1 MDDRRIIAL
10 FEARSEQAISKLSDK
25 YGKLCLQVAQ
35 NILSSREDAMECVN
49 DAYMA
54 LWNQIPPEKPIFLR
68 AYLLKIVRNIAY
80 DRLDQRKAAKRD
92 DAVTVCLHE
101 LEDCL
106 PAGDDL
112 DAILDMVEGTRLHI
126 AMPDA
131 CPPDAA
137 PETAVAI
144 AREWFGKYG
153 HRQVTIAPEA
163 EVEHCIIFN
172 DCVVGEGASLKYV
185 ILDKDVTVTPGAKVC
200 GTKEHPIV
208 IKKGETV

>member
-1 MDDRRIIAL
+1 MDDNKIIEL
-10 FEARSEQAISKLSDK
+10 FFARSDRAVAELDGR
-25 YGKLCLQVAQ
+25 YGGVCHHTAR
-35 NILSSREDAMECVN
+35 NILSNREDAEECVN

-112 DAILDMVEGTRLHI
+112 DAILESKLIRQILNGYLYSLKERDRSLFIRRYFLMESCRTIGKDLGMTQSAVSTRLARLRHMLKQKLTEEGI
-126 AMPDA
+126 A
-131 CPPDAA
+131 
-137 PETAVAI
+137 
-144 AREWFGKYG
+144 
-153 HRQVTIAPEA
+153 
-163 EVEHCIIFN
+163 
-172 DCVVGEGASLKYV
+172 L
-185 ILDKDVTVTPGAKVC
+185 
-200 GTKEHPIV
+200 
-208 IKKGETV
+208 

>member
-25 YGKLCLQVAQ
+25 YGRLCVQVAE

-80 DRLDQRKAAKRD
+80 DRLDQRQAAKRD

-106 PAGDDL
+106 PSGDDL
-112 DAILDMVEGTRLHI
+112 DAILESKLIRQILNDYLYSLKERDRSLFIRRYFLMESCRTIGKDLGMTQSAVSTRLARLRHMLKQKLTEEGI
-126 AMPDA
+126 A
-131 CPPDAA
+131 
-137 PETAVAI
+137 
-144 AREWFGKYG
+144 
-153 HRQVTIAPEA
+153 
-163 EVEHCIIFN
+163 
-172 DCVVGEGASLKYV
+172 L
-185 ILDKDVTVTPGAKVC
+185 
-200 GTKEHPIV
+200 
-208 IKKGETV
+208 

>member
-25 YGKLCLQVAQ
+25 YGRLCLQVAQ

-80 DRLDQRKAAKRD
+80 DRLDQRQAAKRD

-106 PAGDDL
+106 PADDDL
-112 DAILDMVEGTRLHI
+112 DAILESKLIRQILNDYLYSLKERDRSLFIRRYFLMESCRAIGKDLGMTQSAVSTRLARLRHMLKQKLTEEGI
-126 AMPDA
+126 A
-131 CPPDAA
+131 
-137 PETAVAI
+137 
-144 AREWFGKYG
+144 
-153 HRQVTIAPEA
+153 
-163 EVEHCIIFN
+163 
-172 DCVVGEGASLKYV
+172 L
-185 ILDKDVTVTPGAKVC
+185 
-200 GTKEHPIV
+200 
-208 IKKGETV
+208 